1 MKFISLA
8 VLALTSAALS
18 ARDFEHDFAAIFQN
32 PAVLSESLFRFDES
46 RNLVF
51 LNNISDVRDLKSSN
65 GNTYWKNNAPSLFR
79 GAYFAQVKSG
89 QSVEYWIET
98 AKKPE
103 KRGSGPSD
111 FANDAVMRVASVAQF
126 SLEGSQ
132 LDIFQLRFLN
142 FNEGF
147 YLYCQE
153 DTSLGAQNE
162 PRILRPLACFYL
174 ATADCEKIN
183 FPITNDALDGLT
195 KNSSHRVKEVLNKYF
210 FSEGRWEQIEDFFRG
225 QETTPPGYSI
235 SPPADFVNQKDR
247 YLLRDACAL
256 LQKSPVTNP

>member
-1 MKFISLA
+1 MKFISLT
-8 VLALTSAALS
+8 VLALTATALS
-18 ARDFEHDFAAIFQN
+18 ARDFEHDFAKIFPS

-98 AKKPE
+98 ARKPE

-111 FANDAVMRVASVAQF
+111 FSNDAVMRVGSVAQF
-126 SLEGSQ
+126 SHEGLQ

-142 FNEGF
+142 LNEGF
-147 YLYCQE
+147 YLSCQE
-153 DTSLGAQNE
+153 DTSLGAQKE
-162 PRILRPLACFYL
+162 PRVLRPLACFYL
-174 ATADCEKIN
+174 ATADCEKIH
-183 FPITNDALDGLT
+183 FPITDDALDRLT
-195 KNSSHRVKEVLNKYF
+195 KNSGHRVKEVLSRYF
-210 FSEGRWEQIEDFFRG
+210 FDENRWEQIDDFFRG
-225 QETTPPGYSI
+225 QTATPPGYSI
-235 SPPADFVNQKDR
+235 SPPADFVSQRDR
-247 YLLRDACAL
+247 YRMRDACAV